1 MVHVCVFPSTEFE
14 EVSGSNVELIGTR
27 GFNESRIDAVFSFRE
42 YDMKWIIMA
51 AMAASAIGVVTHS
64 ALAMTETECSAAWS
78 AADKNR
84 DGFISMDEGARYYAA
99 LRVADKRYEEGKLNQ
114 TDFMTNCRAGAFD
127 RRQIDAGAP
136 LKGANSFT
144 EGQARDR
151 ATSHGFTNI
160 ERLTKDADGIWRGT
174 AHLEGKPVQVSIDYK
189 GNVVGH

>member
-1 MVHVCVFPSTEFE
+1 MW
-14 EVSGSNVELIGTR
+14 NLLAR
-27 GFNESRIDAVFSFRE
+27 GDFNESRTDAVLSFRDC
-42 YDMKWIIMA
+42 DMKWMIMA
-51 AMAASAIGVVTHS
+51 AMAASCMGVATHS

-84 DGFISMDEGARYYAA
+84 DGVISMDEGARYYAA
-99 LRVADKRYEEGKLNQ
+99 LRVADKRYEEGKLSQ
-114 TDFMTNCRAGAFD
+114 TDFMTNCRAGVFD
-127 RRQIDAGAP
+127 RRQLDAGAP